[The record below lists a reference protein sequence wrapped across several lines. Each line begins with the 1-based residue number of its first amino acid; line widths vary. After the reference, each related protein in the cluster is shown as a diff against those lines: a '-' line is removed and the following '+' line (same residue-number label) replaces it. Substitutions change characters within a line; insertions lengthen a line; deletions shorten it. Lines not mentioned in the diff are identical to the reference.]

1 MWQVLH
7 ALYLIHAFQVHLSD
21 VDDVRFDAQLRLSL
35 LNHPKHS
42 VTLAQHWSYVFSLL
56 PLLCCSWMQRD
67 NTYETLFV
75 THIVIFFVCF
85 KSRSLSDALV
95 SEMRPSVLQGWKAC
109 PIVSRKS
116 YIKDKT
122 VKSYTKF

>member
-56 PLLCCSWMQRD
+56 PLLCCS
-67 NTYETLFV
+67 
-75 THIVIFFVCF
+75 
-85 KSRSLSDALV
+85 
-95 SEMRPSVLQGWKAC
+95 
-109 PIVSRKS
+109 
-116 YIKDKT
+116 
-122 VKSYTKF
+122 